1 MGVCITKSMILNA
14 YYVSGVELENLD
26 NKKVRVLK
34 LIELISLME
43 RTKW

>member
-14 YYVSGVELENLD
+14 YVSGVELENLD

-43 RTKW
+43 KTKW